1 MILFLINTRDRANQ
15 LNQRVLLKARTREI
29 SERGTC
35 TYESRGR
42 RGTLAQRIMGTRSN
56 EGKRK

>member
-1 MILFLINTRDRANQ
+1 MILFLINTRDSANQ

-29 SERGTC
+29 SERGKC

-42 RGTLAQRIMGTRSN
+42 RGTLAQRIK
-56 EGKRK
+56 GKGGN

>member
-29 SERGTC
+29 SERGKC

-42 RGTLAQRIMGTRSN
+42 RGSLAQRIMG
-56 EGKRK
+56 KRRN